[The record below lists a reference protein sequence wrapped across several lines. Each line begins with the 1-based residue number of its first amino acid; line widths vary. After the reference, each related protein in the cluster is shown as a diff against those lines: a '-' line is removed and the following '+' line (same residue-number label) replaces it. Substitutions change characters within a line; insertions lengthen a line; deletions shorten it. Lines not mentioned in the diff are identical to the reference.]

1 MTSTKPL
8 SKIIAKTL
16 DLTAMLSRVLALL
29 KFSKTNGKETRL
41 IGKGPIHGGESNRG
55 FEEVEWEYGPA
66 IMSLCYWPF
75 LVVVMGWM
83 LIGIVCSALPGL
95 ALRENILR
103 VNGSD
108 ICPWWIK
115 HHYFAMAMALISL
128 TWETQK
134 QRGVQLF
141 LQWAI
146 MQGVA
151 MLLQN
156 RYQRQRLCTHIALG
170 MARRM
175 DIVWGET
182 AGVDGQLW
190 LLAPILFILQRVYT
204 MGDVYPNSTKLSKG
218 EYNLQLY
225 LRHDNVQYLEKMK
238 QLVLFIERN
247 LEDKV
252 GSIKRLI
259 SRCGDGFHKEELL

>member
-1 MTSTKPL
+1 
-8 SKIIAKTL
+8 
-16 DLTAMLSRVLALL
+16 
-29 KFSKTNGKETRL
+29 
-41 IGKGPIHGGESNRG
+41 
-55 FEEVEWEYGPA
+55 
-66 IMSLCYWPF
+66 MSLGSFVQLFPS
-75 LVVVMGWM
+75 LVDLPSKLVFQAWL
-83 LIGIVCSALPGL
+83 LILYTGL

-108 ICPWWIK
+108 IRPWWIK

-170 MARRM
+170 
-175 DIVWGET
+175 
-182 AGVDGQLW
+182 
-190 LLAPILFILQRVYT
+190 
-204 MGDVYPNSTKLSKG
+204 
-218 EYNLQLY
+218 
-225 LRHDNVQYLEKMK
+225 
-238 QLVLFIERN
+238 
-247 LEDKV
+247 KV
-252 GSIKRLI
+252 
-259 SRCGDGFHKEELL
+259 